1 MVTKKE
7 LTTRRFNL
15 ADCTFSVEECYKAI
29 RKVSDKLRYDFIEK
43 EQELK
48 PDKYGHERNFN
59 FFLAK
64 KWDTF
69 AKAELEITMKFKH
82 LNKVKVDGKEIE
94 KGDVEITAGGSVLY
108 DYKNEWRKSR
118 FFVWL
123 FEGIY
128 LKYFVED
135 EIKKKYLKPTGADL
149 NEIYMVIKDKLNEF
163 A

>member
-1 MVTKKE
+1 MVTRKE
-7 LTTRRFNL
+7 LTKRRFNL
-15 ADCTFSVEECYKAI
+15 SDCTFSVEECYKSI
-29 RKVSDKLRYDFIEK
+29 RKLSNKLRYDFIEK

-48 PDKYGHERNFN
+48 PDKYGHERNFE
-59 FFLAK
+59 FYLEK

-69 AKAELEITMKFKH
+69 AKVEIEIVMKFKH
-82 LNKVKVDGKEIE
+82 LNKVKVDGKEME
-94 KGDVEITAGGSVLY
+94 KGDVEVAVGGTVVY
-108 DYKNEWRKSR
+108 DYKNEWRKSK

-135 EIKKKYLKPTGADL
+135 EIKKKYLQPSI
-149 NEIYMVIKDKLNEF
+149 NELDEIQMLIKDKLNEF